1 MSAAALAVGLDTV
14 WDTRLKRKRGTFV
27 PRFAVIAAYKLLLI
41 FTISDRVVAGAR
53 DAG

>member
-1 MSAAALAVGLDTV
+1 MGYKAEKKARNILFRALPLS
-14 WDTRLKRKRGTFV
+14 L
-27 PRFAVIAAYKLLLI
+27 PIHKLLLI

>member
-1 MSAAALAVGLDTV
+1 MGYKAE
-14 WDTRLKRKRGTFV
+14 RKARNFV

-41 FTISDRVVAGAR
+41 FTISDWAVAGAR